1 MKYFY
6 LTILL
11 AVISVSCTVD
21 KKQTEFTEAYKNYN
35 LTPEERARDLVS
47 RMTLEEKVGQMM
59 HAAEEI
65 PHLDIPAYD
74 WWGEALHGVAR
85 SAKATVFPQPIGL
98 AATFDDQLIH
108 EVGTAI
114 SDEARAIYNVAKKS
128 EIKGQYRGLTFWSPN
143 VNIFRDPRWG
153 RGHETYGED
162 PYLSGLLGSAFVQG
176 IQGDDPKYL
185 KAGACAKHYVVHSGP
200 EGLRHEF
207 DAVASDLDLYGTYL
221 PAFKTLVD
229 SGVESVMCA
238 YNRTNGEPCC
248 GSKSLLTNILRNDWG
263 FKGHVVSD
271 CGAIGDISGNHKF
284 TKDEAESS
292 ALAIINDVNLNC
304 GSTYKAIPEAIE
316 RGILSEEK
324 VDDALVGL
332 LKTRFKLGLFD
343 PEELNPYN
351 KIDTDVIHSI
361 QHINLARKVAQKSI
375 VLLKNKNNVLPLQK
389 DLNSIFITGPMAS
402 NIDALL
408 GNYYGLSNNLV
419 TVLEGIVGKVE
430 AKTTVR
436 YKHGVLFN
444 TDNLNPIDWSTGL
457 AGRSDVTVAVLGITN
472 LIEGEE
478 GESIASPYKGDR
490 FDIDL
495 PESQLKYLKKLR
507 QQAGEKPIVVVLTAG
522 SPFIMSEIE
531 KYADAILFAWYPGEQ
546 GGNAVADILFG
557 DIVPSGRLPITF
569 PKSLAQLPPYEDYSM
584 EGRTYRFMEE
594 EPYYPFGYG
603 LSYSTFEYG
612 EIQLSNTKFSKGDEI
627 VASITVTNTGEY
639 EAEEVVQLYVTDV
652 ESSYRVPIK
661 SLKGVERI
669 QLASGASKMVQF
681 TLNEELL
688 SSVNEAGAKV
698 IEPGNIKIEIGGVSP
713 GSRTSELK
721 LAMAKPVMIQID

>member
-11 AVISVSCTVD
+11 SVILASCTIEQ
-21 KKQTEFTEAYKNYN
+21 KKAEFTEAYKNYN
-35 LTPEERARDLVS
+35 LSPEERARDLVS
-47 RMTLEEKVGQMM
+47 RMTLDEKVSQMM
-59 HAAEEI
+59 HAAQEI
-65 PHLDIPAYD
+65 PHLDVPAYD

-98 AATFDDQLIH
+98 AATFDDDLIKK
-108 EVGTAI
+108 VGTAI
-114 SDEARAIYNVAKKS
+114 SDEARAIYNVAIKN

-176 IQGDDPKYL
+176 IQGDDPNYL

-221 PAFKTLVD
+221 PAFKALVD
-229 SGVESVMCA
+229 AGVESVMCA

-248 GSKSLLTNILRNDWG
+248 GSKTLLTNILRNNWG

-271 CGAIGDISGNHKF
+271 CGAIGDISDNHNY
-284 TKDEAESS
+284 TEDAAESS
-292 ALAIINDVNLNC
+292 ALAIINEVNLNC
-304 GSTYKAIPEAIE
+304 GSTYRAIPEAIE
-316 RGILSEEK
+316 RGILSEEV
-324 VDDALVGL
+324 VDDALIGL

-351 KIDTDVIHSI
+351 QIGTEVIHSK
-361 QHINLARKVAQKSI
+361 QHIALSREVAQKSI
-375 VLLKNKNNVLPLQK
+375 VLLKNKNSLLPLK
-389 DLNSIFITGPMAS
+389 KGLNSIFITGPMAS

-430 AKTTVR
+430 AKTTIR

-495 PESQLKYLKKLR
+495 PESQIKYLKKLR
-507 QQAGEKPIVVVLTAG
+507 EKAGEKPIVVVLTAG

-557 DIVPSGRLPITF
+557 DAIPSGRLPITF
-569 PKSLAQLPPYEDYSM
+569 PKSLDQLPPYEDYSM
-584 EGRTYRFMEE
+584 EGRTYRFMEQT
-594 EPYYPFGYG
+594 PYYPFGYG

-612 EIQLSNTKFSKGDEI
+612 AIQLSKTEFSKGDEI
-627 VASITVTNTGEY
+627 VASVTVTNSGEY
-639 EAEEVVQLYVTDV
+639 EAEEVVQLYVTDL
-652 ESSYRVPIK
+652 EASFRVPIQ
-661 SLKGVERI
+661 SLKGVKRI
-669 QLASGASKMVQF
+669 RLAVGASETVSF
-681 TLNEELL
+681 TLDEAIL
-688 SSVNEAGAKV
+688 SSVNEAGV
-698 IEPGNIKIEIGGVSP
+698 EVFEPGKIKIEIGGVSP
-713 GSRTSELK
+713 GAITTELD
-721 LAMAKPVMIQID
+721 LAMAKPVMIQIN